1 MEETHRTWQTTVR
14 YYYSSTMWKTT
25 ARQMAVG
32 IPAAERR
39 RCTDQQQS
47 TESQMSDSL
56 GAAPLAKFAPASLT
70 SAPPGTRTGMETEE
84 AVGTRKKKKRNN
96 SGNDLGVSRTYGST
110 QFSMQRML

>member
-1 MEETHRTWQTTVR
+1 
-14 YYYSSTMWKTT
+14 
-25 ARQMAVG
+25 MAVG
-32 IPAAERR
+32 IPATGAEALHRPAAIH
-39 RCTDQQQS
+39 QK
-47 TESQMSDSL
+47 SDVRL
-56 GAAPLAKFAPASLT
+56 APASLT

>member
-1 MEETHRTWQTTVR
+1 MLDSLGASPLAAFAPTSLTLSSPRTDAGM
-14 YYYSSTMWKTT
+14 TMKMTMGLT
-25 ARQMAVG
+25 KG
-32 IPAAERR
+32 
-39 RCTDQQQS
+39 
-47 TESQMSDSL
+47 QMSDSL
-56 GAAPLAKFAPASLT
+56 GAAPLAQFAPASLT